1 MVKSR
6 SVNRKLRKRKNKM
19 RSEDISSHC
28 HVDKKPVVMMT
39 SLLFNPVQDNN
50 SMTIDP
56 HSSRYND
63 EAVNLAIIAGP

>member
-1 MVKSR
+1 MPGASR
-6 SVNRKLRKRKNKM
+6 AVNRKTL
-19 RSEDISSHC
+19 
-28 HVDKKPVVMMT
+28 MMT
-39 SLLFNPVQDNN
+39 SLLFKPVQDNN

>member
-1 MVKSR
+1 MPGASR
-6 SVNRKLRKRKNKM
+6 AVNRKTL
-19 RSEDISSHC
+19 
-28 HVDKKPVVMMT
+28 MMT

-63 EAVNLAIIAGP
+63 EAVNLAIIAGPG